1 MSEFKITPAQSEC
14 IYTLEQSH
22 GHSPYSCSLEW
33 ETMPHGSVT
42 VVFGP
47 MEVYTINEAGECRK
61 LTPLN
66 D

>member
-1 MSEFKITPAQSEC
+1 MSHFKITPEQSEA

-22 GHSPYSCSLEW
+22 GHAPYSVSVEW
-33 ETMPHGSVT
+33 ETMPHGYVLVT
-42 VVFGP
+42 FDP
-47 MEVYTINEAGECRK
+47 NSTYTINEAGECRK